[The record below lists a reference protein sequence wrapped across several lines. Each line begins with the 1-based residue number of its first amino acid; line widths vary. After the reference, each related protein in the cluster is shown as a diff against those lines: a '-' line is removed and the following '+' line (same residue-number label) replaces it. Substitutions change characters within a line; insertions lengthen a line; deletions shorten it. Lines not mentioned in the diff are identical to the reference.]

1 MFSLSVILPI
11 YNVEAYLAD
20 CLDSI
25 IKSIEKAN
33 CKKRIEVILVN
44 DGSTD
49 QSITIAKLYSSKYNF
64 VYLEKKNGGLSD
76 ARNHGLQFANG
87 DFVGFIDSDD
97 KVSEDYF
104 SSILKAIED
113 NPDLIIFNWYDFFN
127 DAPMADKIVRG
138 MDDENFLWTIQPSA
152 WNKIYKKRL
161 FNEIKFPKGKIYED
175 VGTMY
180 KILSKVNEFIFLE
193 QPLYMYRKGRQNS
206 LLNTINPKINHIYDV
221 LEDTY
226 KFYFPEINK
235 NQLAQ
240 EGLCY
245 QYVKLLMWS
254 NMYRQIKYYKLN
266 IWGFYKKMNET
277 RTLINNRFPNWKN
290 NKLIDVNSF
299 FFKERFGS
307 NYIEKIDRIGKNFP
321 STVLLLFIIIFKN
334 IKRK

>member
-25 IKSIEKAN
+25 IKSMDKAN
-33 CKKRIEVILVN
+33 CKKSIEVILVN

-49 QSITIAKLYSSKYNF
+49 QSITIAKLYASKYNF
-64 VYLEKKNGGLSD
+64 LYLEKENGGLSD

-87 DFVGFIDSDD
+87 DFVAFIDSDD

-104 SSILKAIED
+104 SNILKAIEN
-113 NPDLIIFNWYDFFN
+113 NPDLIIFNWYDFF
-127 DAPMADKIVRG
+127 DDDQKPHKIVSG
-138 MDDENFLWTIQPSA
+138 MDDQNSLWTIQPSA

-161 FNEIKFPKGKIYED
+161 FQDIKFPKGKIYED

-180 KILSKVNEFIFLE
+180 KLLSNVNEYTFVE
-193 QPLYMYRKGRQNS
+193 QPLYLYRKGRQNS
-206 LLNTINPKINHIYDV
+206 LLNTISPKINHIYDV

-226 KFYFPEINK
+226 KFYIPEINK

-254 NMYRQIKYYKLN
+254 NMYRQIKYYKFN

-277 RTLINNRFPNWKN
+277 RDIINLRFPNWKN
-290 NKLIDVNSF
+290 NKLIEKNSM
-299 FFKERFGS
+299 FFKERFGR
-307 NYIEKIDRIGKNFP
+307 NYIEKMDRIGKNFP
-321 STVLLLFIIIFKN
+321 STVLFLFFVILKN
-334 IKRK
+334 IRRK